1 MITPEKSFLA
11 EKYGP
16 MPVWGWMGIVLGMAL
31 VYSTWRKNKQAIAAT
46 QATTTP
52 NAVGG
57 QALPSNIV
65 PQYTFVDESTT
76 NIHIPPLGGRPPD
89 QPAPTPP
96 PAPAPA
102 PKPVTIDLG
111 AWLSGLLPHVVP
123 QPRPPAPPPAP
134 AGHWDTVT
142 KFPSPKGTLWG
153 LAVSSYGNGTQWG
166 RIWNAPQNTALKNR
180 RGVPEHIQPGDR
192 FWIPA

>member
-1 MITPEKSFLA
+1 MISPDKTFLG

-16 MPVWGWMGIVLGMAL
+16 MPVWGWMGIGLGAAL
-31 VYSTWRKNKQAIAAT
+31 AYSSWKHNKAASAVP
-46 QATTTP
+46 QSTTP

-89 QPAPTPP
+89 QPAPTPAPPPPPP
-96 PAPAPA
+96 PAPTP
-102 PKPVTIDLG
+102 TIDLG
-111 AWLSGLLPHVVP
+111 AWLAGLLPHSVP
-123 QPRPPAPPPAP
+123 HPAPPPPPPAP

-142 KFPSPKGTLWG
+142 KWPSPKGTLWG
-153 LAVSSYGNGTQWG
+153 LATANYGNGTQWG
-166 RIWNAPQNTALKNR
+166 RIWNAPQNTDLRNR
-180 RGVPEHIQPGDR
+180 RGVPEHIQPGDN